1 MRQTIRPVGAGKD
14 GSALAFG
21 RSMTSPSAGLVL
33 QSAAEMPGDWPT
45 SPQSG
50 NIEDSLGHALGWT
63 LEIRRRELLLL
74 NPLGEGLIKADLPDL
89 DEHWLQNVRADGSCA
104 AFLVP
109 LDTGSTTVDGLI
121 KSAAG
126 IGRAATIRTAV
137 ADDYGKVDP
146 VGRNEPCPCGSGKK
160 FKHCCG

>member
-1 MRQTIRPVGAGKD
+1 
-14 GSALAFG
+14 
-21 RSMTSPSAGLVL
+21 MTSPSAGLVI

-74 NPLGEGLIKADLPDL
+74 NPIGEGLIKADLPDL

-109 LDTGSTTVDGLI
+109 LHTCLLYTSPSPRDS
-121 KSAAG
+121 
-126 IGRAATIRTAV
+126 
-137 ADDYGKVDP
+137 
-146 VGRNEPCPCGSGKK
+146 
-160 FKHCCG
+160 